1 MIAEMKNS
9 LETMKLMSQK
19 VEQNDKD
26 WKHEKIRGFIL

>member
-26 WKHEKIRGFIL
+26 WKYEKIRGFIL